1 MTKKQQLEELDSL
14 VLTKMIEWIKSD
26 KTDRLPELST
36 TIAYLRTN
44 NIGEDKAKQNSEQDE
59 MKKKIA
65 EAKKARNVTSK

>member
-1 MTKKQQLEELDSL
+1 MSKKQQLEELDSL

-26 KTDRLPELST
+26 QTDRLPELST

-65 EAKKARNVTSK
+65 EAKKRRESL